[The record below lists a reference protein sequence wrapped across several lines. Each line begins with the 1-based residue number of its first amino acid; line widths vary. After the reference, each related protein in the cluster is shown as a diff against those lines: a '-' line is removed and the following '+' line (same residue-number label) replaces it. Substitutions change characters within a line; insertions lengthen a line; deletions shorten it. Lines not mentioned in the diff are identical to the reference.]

1 MRKILTAV
9 VAAATIAGAAVSAS
23 TPAEARWRGGAVA
36 AGVIGGIAAGALI
49 AGAGRPA
56 YGYGYAP
63 GYYGYAPAPVYYGPP
78 AYAYSPACWWQK
90 QRFWDG
96 YGWRVRNVRVCG

>member
-1 MRKILTAV
+1 MRKALTALA
-9 VAAATIAGAAVSAS
+9 AAATIAITAVSAS

-49 AGAGRPA
+49 AGAARP
-56 YGYGYAP
+56 YGYYG
-63 GYYGYAPAPVYYGPP
+63 GYGYAPAPAYYGGPYAYGPP
-78 AYAYSPACWWQK
+78 CYWQQ

-96 YGWRVRNVRVCG
+96 YGWRLRRVWVCG